1 MAYNGLFTQGLSV
14 DDLLKQR
21 RVRSQAQQQEMANY
35 AAQGARDPQRA
46 RMGSMFGSIIGR
58 ALGNNAQGGADA
70 EMDKLKAR
78 NAAQEGLQG
87 RYSDALTNG
96 TPEQQM
102 QLAGELIKL
111 GMPEGGQLLQTA
123 QQRLKAKKDSE
134 LAEQKKREDALVLS
148 VENEEL
154 QERSA
159 AIGEGL
165 REDSPNLAKL
175 LMSGEATEYL
185 YKEGIKALDAKDKA
199 GSGKSGTSDMEN
211 AAAFK
216 VARLELE
223 KLLADG
229 DISQDQFNIRMSRQ
243 SSMFGGGVDQRLG
256 AQATQ
261 NAKGLQKSLDESQEG
276 IKGVSRK
283 IAQYNQ
289 SLAILDTGVFVGT
302 GANLVQ
308 GARSLAVAMGVANED
323 TIVDEANYARFQ
335 SLAIDAAMD
344 YIAQTKGAVS
354 DREMALYAKAAQGTD
369 KSPEAN
375 RIIIETAKKT
385 AQWKKSK
392 DLALNTW
399 VSESSSK
406 FPSSAD
412 LKVFEAKW
420 EKANTLDLTGA
431 IARLKEI
438 KATPII
444 TAETLTDMSDADV
457 LKAVQQS
464 IIGG

>member
-1 MAYNGLFTQGLSV
+1 
-14 DDLLKQR
+14 
-21 RVRSQAQQQEMANY
+21 
-35 AAQGARDPQRA
+35 
-46 RMGSMFGSIIGR
+46 
-58 ALGNNAQGGADA
+58 
-70 EMDKLKAR
+70 
-78 NAAQEGLQG
+78 
-87 RYSDALTNG
+87 
-96 TPEQQM
+96 
-102 QLAGELIKL
+102 
-111 GMPEGGQLLQTA
+111 
-123 QQRLKAKKDSE
+123 
-134 LAEQKKREDALVLS
+134 
-148 VENEEL
+148 
-154 QERSA
+154 
-159 AIGEGL
+159 
-165 REDSPNLAKL
+165 
-175 LMSGEATEYL
+175 
-185 YKEGIKALDAKDKA
+185 
-199 GSGKSGTSDMEN
+199 
-211 AAAFK
+211 
-216 VARLELE
+216 
-223 KLLADG
+223 
-229 DISQDQFNIRMSRQ
+229 
-243 SSMFGGGVDQRLG
+243 
-256 AQATQ
+256 
-261 NAKGLQKSLDESQEG
+261 
-276 IKGVSRK
+276 
-283 IAQYNQ
+283 
-289 SLAILDTGVFVGT
+289 VFVGT